1 MLQAKGRRN
10 NMNKATFT
18 GRLTNDPTIYGNDD
32 PKKQAAHFFLAVK
45 KLGKNQEDQA
55 SFIPCVV
62 FGKRGDYLHKGSLIG
77 ISGWISTERITK
89 EDGSVSYPWEVVVQ
103 ELDFLESKKT
113 TENQN
118 GNDPYSNNNYNENPY
133 ANPYNEGNQAF
144 NGNDEFNRGM

>member
-1 MLQAKGRRN
+1 
-10 NMNKATFT
+10 MNKATFT